1 VWGVTTAQKDDRDS
15 QARCTAHSLTMG
27 GEEAGKR
34 AAALELGTRY
44 KNEGNEYFKQKHM
57 LAAMDRW
64 VDAMACMSCICETR
78 RVQCL
83 DVVRR

>member
-1 VWGVTTAQKDDRDS
+1 MWGVTTAQKDDRDS
-15 QARCTAHSLTMG
+15 QARCTAHYLTMG

-57 LAAMDRW
+57 LAAMERW
-64 VDAMACMSCICETR
+64 VDAMACI
-78 RVQCL
+78 L
-83 DVVRR
+83 